1 MTEIRD
7 AFVVSCVTKR
17 QKIAVDTYCWQNRIS
32 QSALVRDLLENFLSK
47 TEANA

>member
-7 AFVVSCVTKR
+7 SFVTGCVTKQ
-17 QKIAVDTYCWQNRIS
+17 QKIAVDDYCWKNRIS
-32 QSALVRDLLENFLSK
+32 RSTLVRDLLENFLSK